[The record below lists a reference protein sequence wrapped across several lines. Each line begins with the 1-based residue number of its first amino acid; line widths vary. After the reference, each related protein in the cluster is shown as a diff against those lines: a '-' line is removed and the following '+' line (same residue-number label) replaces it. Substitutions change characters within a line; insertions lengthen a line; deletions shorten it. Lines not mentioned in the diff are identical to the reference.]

1 MVYNQKLFSVGDF
14 DFRFQHLLVVG
25 VLILSISIS
34 MVIRSTP
41 ASYGFELFEFDPFF
55 NFRATDY
62 IINNGSQ
69 AYFDWVDEKSWYPHG
84 RDISSNSQ
92 VVLHFST
99 AFLYPIFGFG
109 LSVYHFT
116 ILFPLVIGSITS
128 IFVFAFV
135 RVLGGT
141 TAGLLSALIF
151 SISVPI
157 ITRGLIGWFKS
168 EPLGF
173 FFGFLGLY
181 LFVSGIK
188 FNKGK
193 ISFIKLILS
202 GLFLSLGL
210 SAWGGILFF
219 VVAIMIFYF
228 AIPFIKKEK
237 NFYIWSVPTMSISL
251 ILVSSIFER
260 SSGLFFG
267 NGLNALSFLII
278 LPTVFVVVSEIIK
291 KFSKEK
297 YHIRNCIIFLVAL
310 ITSGFAVISSGI
322 SVSLP
327 AFRYLNAVNPFLTS
341 EDPLTDSVSEHM
353 TTQLSLSYSLLSVL
367 IIFAVIGIW
376 LIFTKKSTLLKNDM
390 RIFILISSILAI
402 YVSSAFVRLEVFAS
416 FAIII
421 LGSIGLS
428 ILFKQT
434 YEKSGKTYLKII
446 FSCVILILFIMPW
459 TFPIENSQARW
470 ADFQPSILNGAT
482 SSNFS
487 SDDWIVSM
495 NWLKE
500 NTESDAVIAAWWD
513 YGYWITAL
521 SDRTTLI
528 DNATLSDF
536 QIKKVAYAFTT
547 NPEKAWHI
555 LNSDYKTDISES
567 MDEET
572 ILKFEGQIES
582 EFNEEYKKNNNGN
595 ECKIVTNSESKQ
607 LGILEN
613 WCNPVTK
620 GLDADYVLIY
630 VVGDRIPYDDQ
641 NNIYTLEGGGDE
653 SKKHWM
659 TKISEQRVSTYV
671 QADGITPT
679 EKFMKNTLLGKLI
692 PFSIATYV
700 DPNSSIN
707 YNSYQNGLVPI
718 YVEDLKFVNIDDP
731 FFLVY
736 ASPSF
741 YSDEPGPF
749 GSVLIYKI
757 NSNYQG

>member
-1 MVYNQKLFSVGDF
+1 
-14 DFRFQHLLVVG
+14 
-25 VLILSISIS
+25 
-34 MVIRSTP
+34 
-41 ASYGFELFEFDPFF
+41 
-55 NFRATDY
+55 
-62 IINNGSQ
+62 
-69 AYFDWVDEKSWYPHG
+69 
-84 RDISSNSQ
+84 
-92 VVLHFST
+92 
-99 AFLYPIFGFG
+99 
-109 LSVYHFT
+109 
-116 ILFPLVIGSITS
+116 
-128 IFVFAFV
+128 
-135 RVLGGT
+135 
-141 TAGLLSALIF
+141 
-151 SISVPI
+151 
-157 ITRGLIGWFKS
+157 
-168 EPLGF
+168 
-173 FFGFLGLY
+173 
-181 LFVSGIK
+181 
-188 FNKGK
+188 
-193 ISFIKLILS
+193 
-202 GLFLSLGL
+202 
-210 SAWGGILFF
+210 
-219 VVAIMIFYF
+219 
-228 AIPFIKKEK
+228 
-237 NFYIWSVPTMSISL
+237 
-251 ILVSSIFER
+251 
-260 SSGLFFG
+260 
-267 NGLNALSFLII
+267 
-278 LPTVFVVVSEIIK
+278 
-291 KFSKEK
+291 
-297 YHIRNCIIFLVAL
+297 
-310 ITSGFAVISSGI
+310 
-322 SVSLP
+322 
-327 AFRYLNAVNPFLTS
+327 
-341 EDPLTDSVSEHM
+341 
-353 TTQLSLSYSLLSVL
+353 
-367 IIFAVIGIW
+367 
-376 LIFTKKSTLLKNDM
+376 M
-390 RIFILISSILAI
+390 RIFVLISSILAI
-402 YVSSAFVRLEVFAS
+402 YVSSAFVRLELFAS
-416 FAIII
+416 FAIIM

-428 ILFKQT
+428 ILFKQI
-434 YEKSGKTYLKII
+434 YEKSDKKHLKII
-446 FSCVILILFIMPW
+446 FSCVIVILFITPW
-459 TFPIENSQARW
+459 TFPLEGSTQFGWTN
-470 ADFQPSILNGAT
+470 FPPSIMNGA
-482 SSNFS
+482 SSNSFAS
-487 SDDWIVSM
+487 NDWIIAM

-679 EKFMKNTLLGKLI
+679 EKFMKNTLLGNLI

-700 DPNSSIN
+700 DPNSSLN

-718 YVEDLKFVNIDDP
+718 YVEDLKFVNMDDP

>member
-1 MVYNQKLFSVGDF
+1 MVSNQKLFSVGDF

-55 NFRATDY
+55 NYRATDY
-62 IINNGSQ
+62 LINNGSQ
-69 AYFDWVDEKSWYPHG
+69 AYFDWFDEKSWYPHG

-267 NGLNALSFLII
+267 DNLNALSFLII

-291 KFSKEK
+291 KFSKEE

-367 IIFAVIGIW
+367 IIFGVIGIW

-390 RIFILISSILAI
+390 RIFILISS
-402 YVSSAFVRLEVFAS
+402 R
-416 FAIII
+416 
-421 LGSIGLS
+421 
-428 ILFKQT
+428 
-434 YEKSGKTYLKII
+434 
-446 FSCVILILFIMPW
+446 
-459 TFPIENSQARW
+459 
-470 ADFQPSILNGAT
+470 
-482 SSNFS
+482 
-487 SDDWIVSM
+487 
-495 NWLKE
+495 
-500 NTESDAVIAAWWD
+500 
-513 YGYWITAL
+513 
-521 SDRTTLI
+521 
-528 DNATLSDF
+528 
-536 QIKKVAYAFTT
+536 VA
-547 NPEKAWHI
+547 
-555 LNSDYKTDISES
+555 
-567 MDEET
+567 
-572 ILKFEGQIES
+572 
-582 EFNEEYKKNNNGN
+582 
-595 ECKIVTNSESKQ
+595 
-607 LGILEN
+607 
-613 WCNPVTK
+613 
-620 GLDADYVLIY
+620 
-630 VVGDRIPYDDQ
+630 
-641 NNIYTLEGGGDE
+641 
-653 SKKHWM
+653 
-659 TKISEQRVSTYV
+659 
-671 QADGITPT
+671 
-679 EKFMKNTLLGKLI
+679 
-692 PFSIATYV
+692 
-700 DPNSSIN
+700 
-707 YNSYQNGLVPI
+707 
-718 YVEDLKFVNIDDP
+718 
-731 FFLVY
+731 
-736 ASPSF
+736 
-741 YSDEPGPF
+741 
-749 GSVLIYKI
+749 
-757 NSNYQG
+757 